1 MRALWLVR
9 AISLHSRC
17 TSLECLLGL
26 LCTLAT
32 PLNPG
37 RMMLIGLVSKEM
49 KKQISLRHRSTY
61 NLKLEF
67 QHFFYV
73 LGGSL
78 NQILFILDTAA

>member
-9 AISLHSRC
+9 VISLHSRC

-26 LCTLAT
+26 LCTWAT

-37 RMMLIGLVSKEM
+37 RTMLMGLVSKEM
-49 KKQISLRHRSTY
+49 KKQISFRHRTTQNFY
-61 NLKLEF
+61 KNVKF

-73 LGGSL
+73 LGG
-78 NQILFILDTAA
+78 TAT